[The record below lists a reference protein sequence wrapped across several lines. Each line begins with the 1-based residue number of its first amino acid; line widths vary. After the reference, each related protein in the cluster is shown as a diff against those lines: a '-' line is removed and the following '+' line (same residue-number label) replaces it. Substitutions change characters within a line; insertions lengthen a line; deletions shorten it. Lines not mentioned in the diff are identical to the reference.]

1 MKRILF
7 IVVAV
12 ACFMSVANAQET
24 NNPKHIFGV
33 RAGVN
38 FSKSFNTDMFD
49 DFTHKFGV
57 GFHIGGSIRYCHI
70 KKP

>member
-38 FSKSFNTDMFD
+38 FPN
-49 DFTHKFGV
+49 H
-57 GFHIGGSIRYCHI
+57 SIQICSMIY
-70 KKP
+70 P